1 VILTNRLNLLKRIN
15 FLVSLHCLVFKDHFT
30 SRLYVSKTIWFIML
44 CLQALRLTFCLPASN
59 ADLYYDT
66 KIRFVCQ
73 HIFLIIFYIMSSLSC
88 PFCFRLACRLTGR
101 LVYHVLRYYVNYYF
115 KSFLNLFSFF

>member
-1 VILTNRLNLLKRIN
+1 LNLLKRIN
-15 FLVSLHCLVFKDHFT
+15 FLVSLHCLVFKDHLSVGFASAKRSESYVCKCSRT
-30 SRLYVSKTIWFIML
+30 SSAGLH
-44 CLQALRLTFCLPASN
+44 LQALQLTFCLPASI
-59 ADLYYDT
+59 ADLYYDI

-101 LVYHVLRYYVNYYF
+101 LVYHGVNYYVNYYF
-115 KSFLNLFSFF
+115 VLFIY